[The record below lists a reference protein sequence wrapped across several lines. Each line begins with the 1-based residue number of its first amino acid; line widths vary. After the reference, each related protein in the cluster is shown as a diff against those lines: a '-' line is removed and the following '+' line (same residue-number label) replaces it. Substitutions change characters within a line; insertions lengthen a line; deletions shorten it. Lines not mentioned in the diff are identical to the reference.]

1 MKSKGLTSSKIAMA
15 AVLLLLAAHPGF
27 TAEQTAAPAPAPAQT
42 PAAAPAADAPA
53 AAPAAASDGV
63 ALHLKVPFYSPLFT
77 DVPLAAVND
86 EKITLEDLQKA
97 LMSVHEK
104 MTEEKA
110 TNAKKNFLDALQR
123 LINVKLVVMEAK
135 SMELDKLPEVASDL
149 ENFSSAQLR
158 QTLFLERVKDLK
170 PDEKEVEKLY
180 RSKIREWKLKTL
192 RFEKEAEAKKFRK
205 EIAEGKDFLT
215 LREKLLA
222 DYKADTLGRNENEYV
237 NSDGLGPEL
246 TTALENVKAGTVS
259 PVITGING
267 YIVVKVEDVRSV
279 ESPEA
284 RAKAQATLLS
294 QMRLKSLKAYKDE
307 LLKKYG
313 KENTKL
319 IKSLDLEA
327 AKPGIKK
334 LMEDKRVLV
343 SIKGEKPI
351 TVADLA
357 DAIQTKFF
365 HGVEN
370 AIKEHKLNREKLAT
384 LDEMTSLRLF
394 KKEIAVRHIENN
406 EEYKKKLEDYKNTV
420 LFSIFI
426 EKVIKP
432 DVTYT
437 MKDLKDYYDAHAAEY
452 KSVAL
457 LQLDGIAFKE
467 NEPAQ
472 AAIDKLRHGMDFK
485 WLKDNAENQVR
496 KEAPGMLKFD
506 GEMLPV
512 SSFPQEMQK
521 VLSGAVKGD
530 YKLYQSPEGYYYVL
544 AVANY
549 VPERVQSLE
558 EVKNSIGEQVV
569 WQNQK
574 KTVEEWFKKLRDAYT
589 VKIYLEER

>member
-1 MKSKGLTSSKIAMA
+1 M
-15 AVLLLLAAHPGF
+15 
-27 TAEQTAAPAPAPAQT
+27 
-42 PAAAPAADAPA
+42 
-53 AAPAAASDGV
+53 
-63 ALHLKVPFYSPLFT
+63 HLRVPFYSPLFT

-110 TNAKKNFLDALQR
+110 TTAKKNFLDALQR
-123 LINVKLVVMEAK
+123 LINVKLIVMEAK

-149 ENFSSAQLR
+149 ENFSAAQLR
-158 QTLFLERVKDLK
+158 QALFLERVKDLK

-180 RSKIREWKLKTL
+180 RTKIKEWKLKTL

-205 EIAEGKDFLT
+205 EIGEGKDFMV

-246 TTALENVKAGTVS
+246 TAALENVKAGTVS

-267 YIVVKVEDVRSV
+267 FIVVKVEDVRSI
-279 ESPEA
+279 EKPEEK
-284 RAKAQATLLS
+284 AKAQAVLLS
-294 QMRLKSLKAYKDE
+294 QLRLKSLRAYKDE

-327 AKPGIKK
+327 PKPGIKK
-334 LMEDKRVLV
+334 LMTDKRVLV

-351 TVADLA
+351 TVADLT

-370 AIKEHKLNREKLAT
+370 AIKEKKLNREKLAT

-394 KKEIAVRHIENN
+394 NKEIRERHIENN
-406 EEYKKKLEDYKNTV
+406 EEYKKKMEEYKNTV
-420 LFSIFI
+420 LFSIFV

-437 MKDLKDYYDAHAAEY
+437 MKDLKEYYDAHAADY
-452 KSVAL
+452 KSAEV
-457 LQLDGIAFKE
+457 LQLDGIAFKTS
-467 NEPAQ
+467 EPAQ
-472 AAIDKLRHGMDFK
+472 AALDKLRHGMDFK
-485 WLKDNAENQVR
+485 WLKDNAEDQVR
-496 KEAPGMLKFD
+496 KDAPGMLKFD
-506 GEMLPV
+506 GEMLPIT
-512 SSFPQEMQK
+512 SFPQDMQK

-530 YKLYQSPEGYYYVL
+530 YKLYQSPEGYHYVL
-544 AVANY
+544 SVANY
-549 VPERVQSLE
+549 IPAKVQPLE
-558 EVKNSIGEQVV
+558 EVKNAIGEQVV
-569 WQNQK
+569 WRNQK